1 MAATRALLR
10 RAVRRG
16 TSLAG
21 QRPLGYDECVRSYR
35 LAIFDFDG
43 TLADSLPWL
52 RAAFSE
58 LAGELG
64 FRAPDDADVEV
75 LRRSAPR
82 DAMALLRVSRWK
94 IPLIAARL
102 RRRMAREL
110 AAIRAF
116 DGVDEVL
123 RRLDEAGVT
132 LAVVSS
138 NSQRNAE
145 RVLGEAAAARVRYW
159 SCGSSLF
166 GKAAHFR
173 RVLAQS
179 GIPFDQAICIGD
191 EIRDA
196 RAARAAGIA
205 FGAVGW
211 GYHALD
217 ALLAEAPAEVFE
229 RVADLARLAP
239 AAAGA

>member
-1 MAATRALLR
+1 MHGGR
-10 RAVRRG
+10 
-16 TSLAG
+16 S
-21 QRPLGYDECVRSYR
+21 LGYDEEVRSYR

-64 FRAPDDADVEV
+64 FPAPDDADVEV
-75 LRRSAPR
+75 MRRSAPR
-82 DAMALLRVSRWK
+82 DALALLRISRWK
-94 IPLIAARL
+94 IPLIATRL
-102 RRRMAREL
+102 RRRMTREL
-110 AAIRAF
+110 EAIRVF
-116 DGVDEVL
+116 EGVGEVL
-123 RRLDEAGVT
+123 RRLDEGGVT

-138 NSQRNAE
+138 NSRRNVE
-145 RVLGEAAAARVRYW
+145 RVLGDAAARVRHW
-159 SCGSSLF
+159 SCGSSLL

-173 RVLAQS
+173 RVLARS
-179 GIPFDQAICIGD
+179 GIPAHQAICIGD

-211 GYHALD
+211 GYHRLD
-217 ALLAEAPAEVFE
+217 ALLAEGPAEVFE

-239 AAAGA
+239 A

>member
-1 MAATRALLR
+1 M
-10 RAVRRG
+10 
-16 TSLAG
+16 
-21 QRPLGYDECVRSYR
+21 RSYR

-58 LAGELG
+58 LAAEFG
-64 FRAPDDADVEV
+64 FRAPDDGDVEV
-75 LRRSAPR
+75 LRRSPPR

-94 IPLIAARL
+94 IPIIAARL

-110 AAIRAF
+110 EAIRAF
-116 DGVDEVL
+116 DGVDEML

-138 NSQRNAE
+138 NSRRNAE
-145 RVLGEAAAARVRYW
+145 RVLGEVAAARVRHW
-159 SCGSSLF
+159 ACGSALL

-173 RVLAQS
+173 RVLARS
-179 GIPFDQAICIGD
+179 GIPSGEAICIGD

-196 RAARAAGIA
+196 HAARAAGIA

-217 ALLAEAPAEVFE
+217 ALLAERPAEVFE

-239 AAAGA
+239 A

>member
-1 MAATRALLR
+1 MHGGR
-10 RAVRRG
+10 
-16 TSLAG
+16 S
-21 QRPLGYDECVRSYR
+21 LGYDEEVRSYR

-64 FRAPDDADVEV
+64 FPAPDDADVEV
-75 LRRSAPR
+75 MRRSAPR
-82 DAMALLRVSRWK
+82 DALALLRISRWK
-94 IPLIAARL
+94 IPLIATRL
-102 RRRMAREL
+102 RRRMTREL
-110 AAIRAF
+110 EAIRVF
-116 DGVDEVL
+116 EGVGEVL
-123 RRLDEAGVT
+123 RRLDEGGVT

-138 NSQRNAE
+138 NSRRNAE
-145 RVLGEAAAARVRYW
+145 RVLGAAVAARVRYW

-166 GKAAHFR
+166 GTAAHFR

-179 GIPFDQAICIGD
+179 GVPAGQAICIGD

-205 FGAVGW
+205 FGAVSW
-211 GYHALD
+211 GYHAPD
-217 ALLAEAPAEVFE
+217 ALRAEGAVEVFE

-239 AAAGA
+239 A